1 MMEMLRQHGR
11 SRSTGRS
18 SFTLRPIRPPSAL
31 GSVANIS
38 SCAAILSSAP
48 PAKMARHVAAKR
60 IDHLRGGRHG
70 LNKVAIGGT
79 ASAIKRNHFLKPP
92 VRYFFR
98 ADERVAVD
106 VDIHDVA
113 HRRTRSSSRAHTR
126 QGNTIIGS
134 AWLRRLLLRI

>member
-1 MMEMLRQHGR
+1 MMQTLRQHGR
-11 SRSTGRS
+11 SWSTGRS

-48 PAKMARHVAAKR
+48 TAKRARYVAAKR
-60 IDHLRGGRHG
+60 IDHLRGRRHG

-79 ASAIKRNHFLKPP
+79 ASAIERNKFLKPP
-92 VRYFFR
+92 LRYFFR

-106 VDIHDVA
+106 
-113 HRRTRSSSRAHTR
+113 
-126 QGNTIIGS
+126 
-134 AWLRRLLLRI
+134 